1 MTPDPDLS
9 AAYALDGPEGCRRLY
24 AAWADSYDADFA
36 AGMDYQLPARVAAAY
51 LAAGGAGPVLD
62 AGAGTGLVGAA
73 LRALGFAGAIDGA
86 DLSPAMLAR
95 AQTLGVY
102 RTLFE
107 ADLTQPLPFSGP
119 WAGVVSA
126 GTFTHG
132 HLGPEALAHL
142 AAAAPGALFALS
154 VNAGIWAA
162 RGFAAALAA
171 LGVRGLDMAEVPIYG
186 PAAAARDPA
195 HAADRALIVTFR
207 APGP

>member
-1 MTPDPDLS
+1 MTPDPGLN

-36 AGMDYQLPARVAAAY
+36 AGMDYRLPARVAGAFV
-51 LAAGGAGPVLD
+51 AAGGAGPVLD

-95 AQTLGVY
+95 AERLGVY
-102 RTLFE
+102 RSLFE
-107 ADLTQPLPFSGP
+107 ADLTRPLPQPGP

-142 AAAAPGALFALS
+142 AQAAPGALFALS
-154 VNAGIWAA
+154 VNAGVWAA
-162 RGFAAALAA
+162 RGFPAALAA
-171 LGVRGLDMAEVPIYG
+171 LGVRGLDLAETPIYG